1 MASQLKKNKTED
13 NFFFPEI
20 FQLCI
25 FTVSIII
32 RIKMRVTR
40 NGGGL
45 VAKPFQ
51 ILWDSMDCS
60 PLGSSVHKISQA
72 RILEWVPSLDP
83 QGIFLTQGLKPGL
96 LHCRQFLYQL
106 SYKVSPIRNTYWADS
121 SSGYP
126 FTPTSL
132 VAQWLS
138 NCLPMQE
145 TWVGSLGWEN
155 PLEDKMATH
164 PSILAWRIPG
174 QRSLVG
180 YSLQGPTQSDRT
192 EAT

>member
-51 ILWDSMDCS
+51 IL
-60 PLGSSVHKISQA
+60 
-72 RILEWVPSLDP
+72 
-83 QGIFLTQGLKPGL
+83 
-96 LHCRQFLYQL
+96 
-106 SYKVSPIRNTYWADS
+106 
-121 SSGYP
+121 
-126 FTPTSL
+126 
-132 VAQWLS
+132 
-138 NCLPMQE
+138 
-145 TWVGSLGWEN
+145 
-155 PLEDKMATH
+155 
-164 PSILAWRIPG
+164 
-174 QRSLVG
+174 
-180 YSLQGPTQSDRT
+180 
-192 EAT
+192 